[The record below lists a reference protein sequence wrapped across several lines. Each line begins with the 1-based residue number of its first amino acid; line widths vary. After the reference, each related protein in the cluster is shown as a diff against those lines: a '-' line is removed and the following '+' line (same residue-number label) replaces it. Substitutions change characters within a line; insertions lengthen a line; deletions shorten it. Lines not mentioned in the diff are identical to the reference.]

1 MANHSSEKGF
11 TLIEIMVV
19 IVILVITIAVVFPVS
34 YRMVEKFDR
43 YIARHQAAQDLKQEK
58 YMNFIT
64 DQIN

>member
-34 YRMVEKFDR
+34 YKMVEKFDR

-58 YMNFIT
+58 YMNFIM
-64 DQIN
+64 DRIH